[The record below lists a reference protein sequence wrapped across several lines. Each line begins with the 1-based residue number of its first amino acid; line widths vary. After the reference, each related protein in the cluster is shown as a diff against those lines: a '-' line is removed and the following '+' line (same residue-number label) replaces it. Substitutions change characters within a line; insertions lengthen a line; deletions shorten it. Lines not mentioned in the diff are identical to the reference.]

1 LIAPLQLNL
10 VIVELVLFGVL
21 VEFWEI
27 KFFGSAVFAVPVFI
41 FGIYDA
47 SSHKFEKLMLEKLVT
62 WLGHA
67 SNNVSHSFVAV
78 AAKSNFGKFA
88 DSFTLDKVIA

>member
-1 LIAPLQLNL
+1 MNL
-10 VIVELVLFGVL
+10 VIVLLVLFGVL

-27 KFFGSAVFAVPVFI
+27 KFFGSAVFAVPVVI
-41 FGIYDA
+41 FWAHDA
-47 SSHKFEKLMLEKLVT
+47 APHKFEILMLKKLVT

-78 AAKSNFGKFA
+78 AAKSNFGKFV